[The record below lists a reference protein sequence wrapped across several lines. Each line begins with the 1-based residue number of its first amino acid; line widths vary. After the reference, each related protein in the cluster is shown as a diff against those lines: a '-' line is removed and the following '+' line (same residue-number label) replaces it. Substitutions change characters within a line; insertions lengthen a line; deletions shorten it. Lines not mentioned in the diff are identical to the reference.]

1 MNEWAAG
8 WNDAGEGQLAMMMK
22 KHSGMLSGLCAQL
35 LCDRDL
41 AQDAVQETFLK
52 AYLKRGSFRG
62 ENEKSERAWLI
73 KIAVNT
79 CRDQQRSKW
88 RRLVDGSVC
97 VDSLNLAASG
107 HGEEEILL
115 RTVVESL
122 PEKYRQVIL
131 MYYYRDMP
139 VNEIACAVR
148 KSTTVVYRRLEEA
161 RTMLGEMMHG

>member
-22 KHSGMLSGLCAQL
+22 KHSGMLSGLCARL
-35 LCDRDL
+35 LSDRDL

-52 AYLKRGSFRG
+52 AYLKRESFRG
-62 ENEKSERAWLI
+62 ESEKSERAWLI

-97 VDSLNLAASG
+97 VDALNLAADHRS
-107 HGEEEILL
+107 EEDILL

-139 VNEIACAVR
+139 VGEIARAVQ

-161 RTMLGEMMHG
+161 RALLGGMMVG

>member
-1 MNEWAAG
+1 MDERPVG
-8 WNDAGEGQLAMMMK
+8 WNDAGEGQLAVMMK
-22 KHSGMLSGLCAQL
+22 KHGGMLAGLCARL
-35 LCDRDL
+35 LSDRDL

-52 AYLKRGSFRG
+52 AYLKRESFRG
-62 ENEKSERAWLI
+62 ENENSERAWLI
-73 KIAVNT
+73 RIAVNT

-88 RRLVDGSVC
+88 CRLVDGSVC
-97 VDSLNLAASG
+97 VDALNLAAG
-107 HGEEEILL
+107 HSSEEDILL

-139 VNEIACAVR
+139 VGEIAHAVK

-161 RTMLGEMMHG
+161 RALLGGMMAG